1 MNGVEL
7 GPLAWNLA
15 ATAVAV
21 AAVMLIT
28 LAVAT
33 RIGVYAIVDV
43 AWGLGFVLVAVIT
56 FVLSVSHGDGGRRA
70 LVLTLTAIW
79 GLRLAAH
86 IFRRNR
92 GRGEDPRYARMLRGH
107 DAGVA
112 RFVLTRIYLPQGRIM
127 WVVSLPIQVAMYI
140 GTGLGPA
147 AMIGVAVWVLGMVF
161 EAAGDWQ
168 LARFKADPANDGSV
182 MDRGLWR
189 YTRHPN
195 YFGDACVWWGLF
207 LIACEHWMGLLTIVS
222 PLLMTHLL
230 VNVTG
235 KALLERQ
242 MSRTRGQA
250 YADYVA
256 RTSGFFPLPPK
267 RT

>member
-1 MNGVEL
+1 V
-7 GPLAWNLA
+7 
-15 ATAVAV
+15 V
-21 AAVMLIT
+21 AALT
-28 LAVAT
+28 LA
-33 RIGVYAIVDV
+33 
-43 AWGLGFVLVAVIT
+43 
-56 FVLSVSHGDGGRRA
+56 LSAGHGGDAGRRI
-70 LVLTLTAIW
+70 LVLTLTAVW

-92 GRGEDPRYARMLRGH
+92 GRGEDPRYQRMLRQLTGS
-107 DAGVA
+107 VT
-112 RFVLTRIYLPQGRIM
+112 RFVAARIYLPQGAIM
-127 WVVSLPIQVAMYI
+127 WVVSLPLQVAMYAA
-140 GTGLGPA
+140 GPLGPA
-147 AMIGVAVWVLGMVF
+147 AMIGSAVWLVGMIF
-161 EAAGDWQ
+161 EATGDWQ
-168 LARFKADPANDGSV
+168 LARFRADAANPVRV

-195 YFGDACVWWGLF
+195 YFGDVCVWWGFF
-207 LIACEHWMGLLTIVS
+207 LIACDHWVGLFTIVS

-256 RTSGFFPLPPK
+256 RTSGFFPLPP
-267 RT
+267 RRR

>member
-1 MNGVEL
+1 
-7 GPLAWNLA
+7 
-15 ATAVAV
+15 
-21 AAVMLIT
+21 MLLT

-43 AWGLGFVLVAVIT
+43 AWGLGFVVIAALS
-56 FVLSVSHGDGGRRA
+56 FVLSAAHGDGGRRA
-70 LVLTLTAIW
+70 LVLTLTAAW
-79 GLRLAAH
+79 GLRLATH
-86 IFRRNR
+86 IYRRNR
-92 GRGEDPRYARMLRGH
+92 GRGEDPRYARMLRGQ
-107 DAGVA
+107 DADVP

-127 WVVSLPIQVAMYI
+127 WVVSLPLQVAMYTNAPMGLAAVI
-140 GTGLGPA
+140 GTL
-147 AMIGVAVWVLGMVF
+147 VWLVGMVF
-161 EAAGDWQ
+161 EALGDWQ
-168 LARFKADPANDGSV
+168 LARFKADPANHGTV

-207 LIACEHWMGLLTIVS
+207 LIACDHWLGLLTIVS

-242 MSRTRGQA
+242 LSRTRGQA